1 MAKIMKALQK
11 KGIDTWSIEEV
22 EHESSAKLTLA
33 HNQIDNKDI
42 SNPATLLVDYRNER
56 EQLEKNLDQKTN
68 DFLSKIQLHRKLIS
82 KLQNVEEFARK
93 KDVMLQELAV
103 INNEE
108 KKLKAQLI
116 HKGKRRELL
125 TEKLQVAHN
134 QLKKYVI
141 EKEEL
146 QKLF

>member
-1 MAKIMKALQK
+1 MAKIIKALAK
-11 KGIDTWSIEEV
+11 SGIETWSTVGEY
-22 EHESSAKLTLA
+22 HESPTELNLV
-33 HNQIDNKDI
+33 HRQIDNKDI
-42 SNPATLLVDYRNER
+42 HNPATFLNDCRNER

-68 DFLSKIQLHRKLIS
+68 DFLTKIQLHRKLIS

>member
-1 MAKIMKALQK
+1 MAKIIKALAK
-11 KGIDTWSIEEV
+11 SGIETWSTGGEY
-22 EHESSAKLTLA
+22 HESPTELNLV
-33 HNQIDNKDI
+33 HRQIDNKDI
-42 SNPATLLVDYRNER
+42 HNPATFLNDCRNER

-68 DFLSKIQLHRKLIS
+68 DFLTKIQLHRKLIS

-108 KKLKAQLI
+108 KKLKTQLI

-146 QKLF
+146 QKFF